1 MNKKIKVI
9 DLLMEISKGNVKHG
23 TKFNVLYK
31 NNLKRKVY
39 YDANEPNAFACIKN
53 VFDDLPMYD
62 EVRFNE
68 EVEILEDE
76 EEIEILDLNKVYF
89 RDGTELVYKLMYSK
103 INELVEKV
111 NKLEKNKVDYIQPYK
126 ED

>member
-1 MNKKIKVI
+1 MNKKTTII

-23 TKFNVLYK
+23 TKFNVSYK

-53 VFDDLPMYD
+53 VSDDLPMYD

>member
-9 DLLMEISKGNVKHG
+9 ELLIEISKGNVKHG

-39 YDANEPNAFACIKN
+39 YDANEPNAFSCIKN
-53 VFDDLPMYD
+53 VSDDLPIYD

-68 EVEILEDE
+68 EVEILDDE
-76 EEIEILDLNKVYF
+76 EEIDIKMCEPEWFEQHRLEMNEVECDLA
-89 RDGTELVYKLMYSK
+89 MK
-103 INELVEKV
+103 INEIINYLLKLDKKI
-111 NKLEKNKVDYIQPYK
+111 NKE
-126 ED
+126 